1 MLDKLKAL
9 WFGDTGSRRLTEFT
23 PDPAMAVAAL
33 LLEASEVDQETPP
46 EEQALVRTLLHQR
59 YGLDPDHTEA
69 LLADARRVRKQAGDL
84 WPFTHAIQHT
94 YTPEQKRDLLIMVWQ
109 VLLADRRLDP
119 YEEQWARRLPEMLAV
134 NPSVNI
140 EAKLRAKAIMAG
152 IPVGGAAKPGAAS

>member
-9 WFGDTGSRRLTEFT
+9 WSGGDASRRMTEFT

-33 LLEASEVDQETPP
+33 LLEASEVDQEAPP

-59 YGLDPDHTEA
+59 FGLDPEATET
-69 LLADARRVRKQAGDL
+69 LLQEARRVRKQAGDL
-84 WPFTHAIQHT
+84 WPFTHAIQRT
-94 YTPEQKRDLLIMVWQ
+94 YTPEQKRDLLILVWQ

-140 EAKLRAKAIMAG
+140 DAKLHAKAIMAG
-152 IPVGGAAKPGAAS
+152 TSTAPAKPGTAT